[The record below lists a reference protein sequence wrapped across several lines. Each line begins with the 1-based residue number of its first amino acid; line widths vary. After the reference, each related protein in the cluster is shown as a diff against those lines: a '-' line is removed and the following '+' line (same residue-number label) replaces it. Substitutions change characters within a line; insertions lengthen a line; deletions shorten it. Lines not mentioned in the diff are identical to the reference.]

1 MPVISNKTGRYILLM
16 VVVLATIYFLYMVR
30 EVVITFLIGAILAYI
45 LFRPV
50 QYIEK
55 KGISRIWAITTLYI
69 VVLGTFIV
77 FSWMALPHVVEEL
90 SDIAF
95 TLPKYADQAQDVA
108 AKVEKMDLPAQVH
121 QLVRENTI
129 KIEKYIYSS
138 LKGFIAVFYK
148 LISKIFIVIFAPIL
162 AFYMLKDWERI
173 RDSFLKL
180 LSPQTRRSFQVV
192 GGEIDIALI
201 NFLKGHLLISL
212 LVGIAT
218 GMAAFIIG
226 VKFALLIGII
236 SGISNLVPYFGPLLG
251 GIPAVA
257 LALSE
262 SSRLA
267 IYMTLAIL
275 VIQQLE
281 SNFITPRIIGDKLGL
296 HPLVIVFALMTGGQ
310 LLGIW
315 GMLLAVPVTA
325 VFKVIVNF
333 MFFKMVEQ

>member
-1 MPVISNKTGRYILLM
+1 MPVLSNKTGRYLLFA
-16 VVVLATIYFLYMVR
+16 VVVFATIYFLFLVR
-30 EVVITFLIGAILAYI
+30 EVVITFFIGAVLAYI

-55 KGISRIWAITTLYI
+55 KGLSRVGAIAVLYLTVFI
-69 VVLGTFIV
+69 ILTVFFWLAIPRVVADLGNI
-77 FSWMALPHVVEEL
+77 ALM
-90 SDIAF
+90 
-95 TLPKYADQAQDVA
+95 LPKYTDQVQGVA

-121 QLVRENTI
+121 ELIKENTA
-129 KIEKYIYSS
+129 KIERYIYSS
-138 LKGFIAVFYK
+138 LKAFIAVFYK
-148 LISKIFIVIFAPIL
+148 FLSKIFIVIFAPIL

-180 LSPQTRRSFQVV
+180 LAPQTRRSFQIV
-192 GGEIDIALI
+192 GNEIDIALV
-201 NFLKGHLLISL
+201 NFLKGHLFVSF
-212 LVGIAT
+212 LVGVST
-218 GMAAFIIG
+218 GLAAFIFG

-236 SGISNLVPYFGPLLG
+236 SGISNLVPYFGPFLG

-275 VIQQLE
+275 LIQQVE
-281 SNFITPRIIGDKLGL
+281 SNFITPRIIGDRLGL
-296 HPLVIVFALMTGGQ
+296 HPLVIVFALLAGGE
-310 LLGIW
+310 LAGIW
-315 GMLLAVPVTA
+315 GMLLAVPIIA

-333 MFFKMVEQ
+333 IFYKMVEQ

>member
-1 MPVISNKTGRYILLM
+1 MPILFNKTGRYILFVM
-16 VVVLATIYFLYMVR
+16 VVLATIYFLYTVR

-45 LFRPV
+45 LYRPV

-55 KGISRIWAITTLYI
+55 QGLSRIWAIAVLYI
-69 VVLGTFIV
+69 VALGIMTVFIWLAIPRV
-77 FSWMALPHVVEEL
+77 AAEMG
-90 SDIAF
+90 DIAR

-108 AKVEKMDLPAQVH
+108 TRVENMDLPAQVH
-121 QLVRENTI
+121 QLIRENTTR
-129 KIEKYIYSS
+129 IEKYIYSS
-138 LKGFIAVFYK
+138 LKAFIAVFYK
-148 LISKIFIVIFAPIL
+148 FLSKIYFVIFAPIL
-162 AFYMLKDWERI
+162 AFYILKDWERI
-173 RDSFLKL
+173 RDNFLKL
-180 LSPQTRRSFQVV
+180 LSPQTRCSFQLV
-192 GGEIDIALI
+192 GDEIDVALI
-201 NFLKGHLLISL
+201 NFLKGHLLVSL

-218 GMAAFIIG
+218 GMAAFILG
-226 VKFALLIGII
+226 VRFALLIGII
-236 SGISNLVPYFGPLLG
+236 SGISNLVPYFGPFLG

-262 SSRLA
+262 STRLA

-275 VIQQLE
+275 VIQQVE

-325 VFKVIVNF
+325 VLKIIAQFV
-333 MFFKMVEQ
+333 FFKMVEQ